1 MHRSMSLLHQGGGL
15 LHFVAVSKARE
26 EGGELGLTLSLVQAG
41 LTLALGV
48 PFLPREK
55 AAKALDSCCLSLFA
69 PVQSSHSPVHHEY
82 LYYHVY
88 LMPP

>member
-1 MHRSMSLLHQGGGL
+1 M
-15 LHFVAVSKARE
+15 HFVAVSKARE

-55 AAKALDSCCLSLFA
+55 AAKALDSSR
-69 PVQSSHSPVHHEY
+69 
-82 LYYHVY
+82 
-88 LMPP
+88 